1 MKNLKN
7 LWYSE
12 FSVVLLAI
20 LASGILGLIFG
31 FLFEFLFFGCLL
43 LVFVY
48 FLQFGLIVYDAST
61 EVGLDRKL
69 FYLTPFARRW
79 FTIVRNNRSLVNR
92 LELSVARYKGRVAKR
107 KLRMATAVRGFRD
120 SLSVMSDAIVLV
132 DRQNRIDWWNP
143 AASELLGLSRSID
156 RNKPLKSLFNGE
168 EFEKFVS
175 NYEDD
180 DSIELRSPTSED
192 ALLSLR
198 LTPYGR
204 DRLILQARDVT
215 RIKHLEQVR
224 RDFVANAS
232 HELRTPLTV
241 VHGYLETMMDNPE
254 SVKDNLSDVLGQ
266 MHLQTV
272 RIKVLVEDMLT
283 LSRLDQSFSHDV
295 QIVSMESLLKEVL
308 VEAKILSGVK
318 QHNFILDT
326 VSGYKIH
333 ANSEDL
339 RSLVT
344 NLVSN
349 AIRYT
354 PAEGT
359 IDLMWWIDDTGA
371 YFAVRDNGIGI
382 EAEHLSRITER
393 FYRANVAESRASGG
407 TGLGLAI
414 VKNVMETLG
423 GELSITSKPA
433 SGSTFT
439 CFFPLSCIEHETTQL
454 EILPD

>member
-79 FTIVRNNRSLVNR
+79 FTIVRNNRNLVNR

-192 ALLSLR
+192 ALL
-198 LTPYGR
+198 
-204 DRLILQARDVT
+204 
-215 RIKHLEQVR
+215 
-224 RDFVANAS
+224 
-232 HELRTPLTV
+232 
-241 VHGYLETMMDNPE
+241 
-254 SVKDNLSDVLGQ
+254 
-266 MHLQTV
+266 
-272 RIKVLVEDMLT
+272 
-283 LSRLDQSFSHDV
+283 
-295 QIVSMESLLKEVL
+295 
-308 VEAKILSGVK
+308 
-318 QHNFILDT
+318 
-326 VSGYKIH
+326 
-333 ANSEDL
+333 
-339 RSLVT
+339 
-344 NLVSN
+344 
-349 AIRYT
+349 
-354 PAEGT
+354 
-359 IDLMWWIDDTGA
+359 
-371 YFAVRDNGIGI
+371 
-382 EAEHLSRITER
+382 
-393 FYRANVAESRASGG
+393 
-407 TGLGLAI
+407 
-414 VKNVMETLG
+414 
-423 GELSITSKPA
+423 
-433 SGSTFT
+433 
-439 CFFPLSCIEHETTQL
+439 
-454 EILPD
+454 

>member
-1 MKNLKN
+1 
-7 LWYSE
+7 
-12 FSVVLLAI
+12 
-20 LASGILGLIFG
+20 
-31 FLFEFLFFGCLL
+31 
-43 LVFVY
+43 
-48 FLQFGLIVYDAST
+48 
-61 EVGLDRKL
+61 
-69 FYLTPFARRW
+69 
-79 FTIVRNNRSLVNR
+79 
-92 LELSVARYKGRVAKR
+92 
-107 KLRMATAVRGFRD
+107 MATAVRGFRD

-254 SVKDNLSDVLGQ
+254 SVKDNLSDVLSQ

-295 QIVSMESLLKEVL
+295 QIISMEPLLREVL

-318 QHNFILDT
+318 QHNFILDA

-414 VKNVMETLG
+414 VKNVMEALG

-439 CFFPLSCIEHETTQL
+439 CFFPLSCIEHETTQP
-454 EILPD
+454 EIRPN